1 MPIAIPRYAKVGTNQ
16 PTRLLDSAESCTKCG
31 RKLAVVEDSRS
42 KERRVAL
49 ADTSMRGLDYSR
61 SLSNAT
67 DAWLADLFSSATEA
81 AGSASG
87 LSLVAIGGYGRADL
101 APKSDIDV
109 VLLHHKNTPAEDVT
123 ALTQN
128 IWYPIWDEGL
138 KLGHSVRTVQQT
150 LQLASD
156 DLATATALLNVRH
169 LAGAPELAEQLA
181 TGARSLWS
189 KNEKRYLTDLHEQV
203 RQREAQF
210 GELAFLL
217 EPDLKESRGGLRDVH
232 AMAWAESAEP
242 WIPDIDRP
250 ALDTAVA
257 TLTDVR
263 VALHQITGRPSNQLL
278 LELQDEVA
286 EHLGFS
292 DADALMAEVA
302 SAGRSVLWSSNGV
315 WNRIHG
321 SLRSRR
327 LRSAK
332 PREVAAGVI
341 LEDRRVRLDRRVE
354 IEADP
359 LLPLRVATAAA
370 THQAFIERETLS
382 TLASHASPLP
392 EPWPDEARAL
402 LSDLLL
408 TGRAAIPVWEAL
420 DQVGL
425 ITAFLPEWEPCRSR
439 PQRNAYHRF
448 TVDRHLIEAAAEAA
462 ALADRVDRPDLLVL
476 GALLHDI
483 GKGYPGDHTEVGIDL
498 VNVIAPR
505 MGFDSSE
512 TDALVDMVRHHL
524 LLPDVA
530 TRRDLDDDGTLRFV
544 ADEVG
549 SIELLE
555 LLGALTEAD
564 SIATGPA
571 AWGTWKAEL
580 VDTLIDRTAHVL
592 LGGDADDVVGTEF
605 PTEAQRALISAGS
618 LHIEASEN
626 TLTVVAPDRPGLFAR
641 VAGSLALNGIN
652 ILEASVHSEDGMG
665 LEFFRVA
672 YAYEGAPPWEKV
684 IDDLET
690 ALRGGIAIEAR
701 LAERAETYRKSRV
714 RSARPLVPSVLF
726 DNSTSN
732 AATII
737 EVSCPD
743 DIGVLYRIVKSFG
756 EFDLDVVGA
765 KVQTLMHDV
774 VDNFYVR
781 TADGAKL
788 EDAAVLADLERAILF
803 SLMS

>member
-1 MPIAIPRYAKVGTNQ
+1 MEDAQ
-16 PTRLLDSAESCTKCG
+16 
-31 RKLAVVEDSRS
+31 RKARSDAMADLA
-42 KERRVAL
+42 
-49 ADTSMRGLDYSR
+49 TRGLGYTR
-61 SLSNAT
+61 ALSDAT
-67 DAWLADLFSSATEA
+67 DSWLEQLFLSAVADNGSTSGAKPAEA
-81 AGSASG
+81 VQGI
-87 LSLVAIGGYGRADL
+87 SLVALGGYGRADL

-109 VLLHHKNTPAEDVT
+109 VLLHHKNKSVEEVT
-123 ALTQN
+123 ALAQS
-128 IWYPIWDEGL
+128 IWYPLWDEGL
-138 KLGHSVRTVQQT
+138 KLGHSVRSVQET
-150 LQLASD
+150 LRLASD
-156 DLATATALLNVRH
+156 DLVTATALLNLRH
-169 LAGAPELAEQLA
+169 LAGDASLTQELA
-181 TGARSLWS
+181 TGGLAQWS
-189 KNEKRYLTDLHEQV
+189 KSEKRYLADLHEQV
-203 RQREAQF
+203 RQREANY

-217 EPDLKESRGGLRDVH
+217 EPDLKESRGGLRDLH
-232 AMAWAESAEP
+232 AMAWAETAEP
-242 WIPDIDRP
+242 WIPDLDRP
-250 ALDTAVA
+250 ALATAAA

-263 VALHQITGRPSNQLL
+263 VALHQITGRPSDRLL

-286 EHLGFS
+286 ELLGFS

-332 PREVAAGVI
+332 PREVAPGVI
-341 LEDRRVRLDRRVE
+341 LEDRRIRLDRRVE
-354 IEADP
+354 VSADA
-359 LLPLRVATAAA
+359 LLPLRVAAAAA

-382 TLASHASPLP
+382 TLANEAPPLT

-425 ITAFLPEWEPCRSR
+425 ITGFLPEWEPCRSR

-448 TVDRHLIEAAAEAA
+448 TVDRHLIEAASEAA

-498 VNVIAPR
+498 VGVIGPR
-505 MGFDSSE
+505 MGFDSDE
-512 TDALVDMVRHHL
+512 TGALVDMVRHHL

-549 SIELLE
+549 SVELLE

-580 VDTLIDRTAHVL
+580 VDTLLERTAHLL
-592 LGGDADDVVGTEF
+592 LGGDMDDVAGSEF
-605 PTEAQRALISAGS
+605 PTDAQLALMSNGS
-618 LHIEASEN
+618 LQIEASEN

-641 VAGSLALNGIN
+641 VAGVLALNGIN
-652 ILEASVHSEDGMG
+652 ILEASAHSENGMG

-672 YAYEGAPPWEKV
+672 YAYEGAPPWDNV
-684 IDDLET
+684 IGNLER
-690 ALRGGIAIEAR
+690 ALLGGIAIEAR
-701 LAERAETYRKSRV
+701 LAERARTYRKGRAQ
-714 RSARPLVPSVLF
+714 SARPLVPSVLF
-726 DNSTSN
+726 DNTTSS

-743 DIGVLYRIVKSFG
+743 DIGVLYKIVRSFH

-781 TADGAKL
+781 TAAGEKL
-788 EDAAVLADLERAILF
+788 DDADVLADLERAILF
-803 SLMS
+803 SLMT

>member
-1 MPIAIPRYAKVGTNQ
+1 MM
-16 PTRLLDSAESCTKCG
+16 S
-31 RKLAVVEDSRS
+31 
-42 KERRVAL
+42 
-49 ADTSMRGLDYSR
+49 DTSTRGLDYTR
-61 SLSNAT
+61 GLSTAT
-67 DAWLADLFSSATEA
+67 DAWLEHLFASALQTRTNSETTTV
-81 AGSASG
+81 GSGSPSARG
-87 LSLVAIGGYGRADL
+87 ISLVALGGYGRADL
-101 APKSDIDV
+101 APRSDIDV
-109 VLLHHKNTPAEDVT
+109 VLLHHKSVELAEVS
-123 ALTQN
+123 ALAEN
-128 IWYPIWDEGL
+128 IWYPLWDEGL
-138 KLGHSVRTVQQT
+138 KLGHSVRTVAET
-150 LQLASD
+150 LALASD
-156 DLATATALLNVRH
+156 DLVTATALLNLRH
-169 LAGAPELAEQLA
+169 IAGDSALTNALLDGALAQWTKG
-181 TGARSLWS
+181 
-189 KNEKRYLTDLHEQV
+189 EKRYLTDLHEQV
-203 RQREAQF
+203 RQREAQY

-217 EPDLKESRGGLRDVH
+217 EPDLKEARGGLRDLH
-232 AMAWAESAEP
+232 AMAWAETAEP

-250 ALDTAVA
+250 ALARA
-257 TLTDVR
+257 ESTLSEVR
-263 VALHQITGRPSNQLL
+263 VALHHVTGRPSDRLL
-278 LELQDEVA
+278 LELQDEVSD
-286 EHLGFS
+286 HLGFS

-332 PREVAAGVI
+332 AREVAPGVI
-341 LEDRRVRLDRRVE
+341 LEERRVRLDRRVDVY
-354 IEADP
+354 ADA
-359 LLPLRVATAAA
+359 LLPLRVAAAAA

-382 TLASHASPLP
+382 TLANEAPRLP

-402 LSDLLL
+402 LCDLLL
-408 TGRAAIPVWEAL
+408 TGRAAIPVWEAF

-462 ALADRVDRPDLLVL
+462 ALADEVDRPDLLVL

-498 VNVIAPR
+498 VTVIAPR
-505 MGFDSSE
+505 MGFDADE
-512 TDALVDMVRHHL
+512 TAALVDMVRHHL

-530 TRRDLDDDGTLRFV
+530 TRRDLDDDGTLQFV
-544 ADEVG
+544 ADSVESV
-549 SIELLE
+549 ELLE

-571 AWGTWKAEL
+571 AWGTWKSEL
-580 VDTLIDRTAHVL
+580 VDTLIERTTHLL
-592 LGGDADDVVGTEF
+592 LGGDVDEVVDTDF
-605 PTEAQRALISAGS
+605 PTPAQRALMAAGD
-618 LHIEASEN
+618 LHIVPSEN
-626 TLTVVAPDRPGLFAR
+626 TLTVAAPDRPGLFAR
-641 VAGSLALNGIN
+641 VAGVLALNGIN

-672 YAYEGAPPWEKV
+672 YAYEGSPPWKKV
-684 IDDLET
+684 IGDLER
-690 ALRGGIAIEAR
+690 ALQGGIAIEAR
-701 LAERAETYRKSRV
+701 LAERAKTYRKSRAQT
-714 RSARPLVPSVLF
+714 ARPMTPAVLF
-726 DNSTSN
+726 DNTTSN
-732 AATII
+732 GATIV

-743 DIGVLYRIVKSFG
+743 DIGVLYKIVKTFQ

-781 TADGAKL
+781 TATGDKL
-788 EDAAVLADLERAILF
+788 EDAEVLADLERAILF